1 MKRLGTLIILL
12 GTIGAFISG
21 FVFWMANSSH
31 QEAERLRRQ
40 GRHCDVE
47 VVGKRT
53 SSPGDGSSTFHYIDV
68 KPLDRGDEAR
78 AISVSVVGNVY
89 EQLHVGQRL
98 KAWVLETDALLDY
111 GPKNAAF
118 VAQTMR
124 LTCMVF
130 GLVMVTG
137 LAIRVLCRTTS
148 LQRTPG

>member
-1 MKRLGTLIILL
+1 MRRFSTLIILL
-12 GTIGAFISG
+12 GCVGALFSA

-31 QEAERLRRQ
+31 QQAERLRRE
-40 GRHCDVE
+40 GWHCDVE
-47 VVGKRT
+47 VLGKRT
-53 SSPGDGSSTFHYIDV
+53 SSPGDGSSTFHYVDV
-68 KPLDRGDEAR
+68 KPLGRGDEAR
-78 AISVSVVGNVY
+78 PISVSVVGSTY

-111 GPKNAAF
+111 GPKNAAS

-137 LAIRVLCRTTS
+137 LALRVLCRTSS